1 MLFLIFILIKVQFM
15 ERYQEITYNM
25 KESLFLKVIH
35 LNSGRLTAHKI
46 GNINLKKYAVRF
58 LMEDI

>member
-1 MLFLIFILIKVQFM
+1 M

-58 LMEDI
+58 LMEDIYINQHAYETCVEL

>member
-1 MLFLIFILIKVQFM
+1 M

-25 KESLFLKVIH
+25 KESLFSKVIH
-35 LNSGRLTAHKI
+35 LNSGRLTAQKI
-46 GNINLKKYAVRF
+46 GNINLKKNAVRF

>member
-1 MLFLIFILIKVQFM
+1 M

-58 LMEDI
+58 LMENI

>member
-1 MLFLIFILIKVQFM
+1 M

-46 GNINLKKYAVRF
+46 GNICRKIFNGRYINQHAYETCVEL
-58 LMEDI
+58 

>member
-1 MLFLIFILIKVQFM
+1 M

-46 GNINLKKYAVRF
+46 GNINFKKKCRKIFNGRYINQHAYETCVE
-58 LMEDI
+58 L